1 MDDKRDGPLSVEV
14 LPGYEPEIGRLLW
27 MLEATR
33 GRTKEALEG
42 MDAAVLDWR
51 PPYDPNSIGTILY
64 HVATVE
70 MDWLY
75 VEVLE
80 RAFPKEVKALL
91 PFDMRDEAGLLTAV
105 AGLSLDDHLLRL
117 DAARTYLLDAF
128 QGMTLDDFRRPR
140 HLEQYDVTPE
150 WVLHHLIQHE
160 AEHRGQIMAL
170 RSQAEKVL
178 NGRTGR
184 TD

>member
-1 MDDKRDGPLSVEV
+1 MVENWDGLRSVEA
-14 LPGYEPEIGRLLW
+14 LAGYEPEIGRLLW

-33 GRTKEALEG
+33 ERTKEALAG
-42 MDAAVLDWR
+42 LDAAVLDWR

-80 RAFPKEVKALL
+80 RAFPKEVEALL

-117 DAARTYLLDAF
+117 DTARAYLLNEF

-160 AEHRGQIMAL
+160 AEHRGQIMTL
-170 RSQAEKVL
+170 RTQAETVL
-178 NGRTGR
+178 NE
-184 TD
+184 

>member
-1 MDDKRDGPLSVEV
+1 MVDDWEEPLSVKA
-14 LPGYEPEIGRLLW
+14 LAGYEPEIGRVLW
-27 MLEATR
+27 MLEGTR
-33 GRTKEALEG
+33 SRTKEALKG
-42 MDAAVLDWR
+42 VDAAALDWT

-80 RAFPKEVKALL
+80 QDFPQAVEALL
-91 PFDMRDEAGLLTAV
+91 PFDMRDEAGRLTAV
-105 AGLSLDDHLLRL
+105 TGLSLEDHLLRL
-117 DAARTYLLDAF
+117 DAARAYLLDAF
-128 QGMTLDDFRRPR
+128 RGMTLDDFRRLR

-170 RSQAEKVL
+170 RSQAEKVID
-178 NGRTGR
+178 G
-184 TD
+184 